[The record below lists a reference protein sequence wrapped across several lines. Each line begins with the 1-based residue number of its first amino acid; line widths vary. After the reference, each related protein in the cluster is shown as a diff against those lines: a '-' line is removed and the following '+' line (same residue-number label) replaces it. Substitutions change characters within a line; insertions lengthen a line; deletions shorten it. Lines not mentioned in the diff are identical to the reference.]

1 MKCIKPPIIREDLRL
16 KTRNV
21 LYPPGLFKG
30 LVWQEGGN
38 NKLLY
43 CGVQDQAYTY
53 TMFDVCALWIVKYIE
68 GELPLPDKT
77 TMQSNWQQW
86 VKRNLALKN
95 IHEMIDFQVSFIQ
108 MD

>member
-1 MKCIKPPIIREDLRL
+1 MKSSS
-16 KTRNV
+16 V
-21 LYPPGLFKG
+21 LYPPSLYRGI
-30 LVWQEGGN
+30 VWQEDGN

-53 TMFDVCALWIVKYIE
+53 TRFDVCALWIVKYIE
-68 GELPLPDKT
+68 VELPLPDKA

>member
-1 MKCIKPPIIREDLRL
+1 
-16 KTRNV
+16 
-21 LYPPGLFKG
+21 
-30 LVWQEGGN
+30 
-38 NKLLY
+38 
-43 CGVQDQAYTY
+43 
-53 TMFDVCALWIVKYIE
+53 MFDVCALWIVKYIE

-77 TMQSNWQQW
+77 TLQSNWQQW